1 MLNGF
6 PNSFDIFYF
15 NYKIVSQLTD
25 TKKIKNYFR
34 EEGVDFV
41 REYHGFLYFLEI
53 VIIQTTYHLE
63 LLIADKD
70 LLERIRWGNNTL
82 EDQDYKKLLLAN
94 PEASFIVRLHDIRRK
109 FSKIREEYDEKK
121 IQENLSEIESLYLE
135 IDRNLKNN
143 HTIKR
148 IKNSAL

>member
-1 MLNGF
+1 L
-6 PNSFDIFYF
+6 
-15 NYKIVSQLTD
+15 D
-25 TKKIKNYFR
+25 TGHLHFLQHFVYTT
-34 EEGVDFV
+34 DFV
-41 REYHGFLYFLEI
+41 GEYYGFLYFLEI

>member
-1 MLNGF
+1 V
-6 PNSFDIFYF
+6 Y
-15 NYKIVSQLTD
+15 T
-25 TKKIKNYFR
+25 T
-34 EEGVDFV
+34 DFV
-41 REYHGFLYFLEI
+41 GEYYGFLYFLEI